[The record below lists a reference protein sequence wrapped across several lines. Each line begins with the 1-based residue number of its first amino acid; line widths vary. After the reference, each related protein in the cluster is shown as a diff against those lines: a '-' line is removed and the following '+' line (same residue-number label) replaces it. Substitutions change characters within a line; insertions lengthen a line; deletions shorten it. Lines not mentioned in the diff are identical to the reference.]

1 MAVIFSVVEEE
12 LSLKINF
19 PIIEKMK
26 GEIDFAR
33 GGKIAEILHSEH
45 EYIRRHFF
53 LTNGSIF
60 AF

>member
-45 EYIRRHFF
+45 EYIRRQFF
-53 LTNGSIF
+53 F
-60 AF
+60 